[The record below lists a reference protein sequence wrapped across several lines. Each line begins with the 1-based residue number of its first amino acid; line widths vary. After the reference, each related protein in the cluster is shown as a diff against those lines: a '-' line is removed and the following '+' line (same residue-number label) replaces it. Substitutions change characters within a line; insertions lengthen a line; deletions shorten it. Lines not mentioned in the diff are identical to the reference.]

1 MADELGRLHDATLY
15 AIHFDWPSRTCT
27 FTLSGG
33 PELPGDVIATFQSVS
48 MLSIPATQPW
58 GESVS
63 ILEAAEVSAGRFEFA
78 MQSGDTITVVA
89 PSISFQRTPLRG
101 AAY

>member
-1 MADELGRLHDATLY
+1 MADELGKLHDATLH
-15 AIHFDWPSRTCT
+15 AIQFDWPSRTCT

-33 PELPGDVIATFQSVS
+33 PDLPGDFIATLQRVS
-48 MLSIPATQPW
+48 MLSVSAIQPW

-89 PSISFQRTPLRG
+89 RSIRFEVHN
-101 AAY
+101 